1 MKLKPNFIALLT
13 FLPAQEGGR
22 TTPVSSG
29 YRPALRFPFALGQ
42 FTAIQDFMEVELVYP
57 GDSLKAMVTLLDQD
71 YFADKIYQG
80 LDFDFF
86 EGEMEIGHGV
96 ITKILTPE
104 DWDAMEEDFD

>member
-13 FLPAQEGGR
+13 FLPASEGGR

-42 FTAIQDFMEVELVYP
+42 FTGIQDYMEIELVYP
-57 GDSLKAMVTLLDQD
+57 GDNVKAVVTMLDND
-71 YFADKIYQG
+71 YFDGKLYKG

-86 EGEMEIGHGV
+86 EGDVEIGHGV

-104 DWDAMEEDFD
+104 DCIDLEDYE